1 MYRLLLLLLIST
13 TFIFADSKVEVFAAN
28 MDSNGSYVKASED
41 VVVLYDGMYI
51 SAESASFDRDAGII
65 ELYGDVSVLKGAEYY
80 TMGDYLMLNTKEDT
94 RSFSPF
100 FFQEYK
106 DELWMSARTAKAKAN
121 DYTLQSGVVSSCNPQ
136 DPDWTIRF
144 SSGYYDNEDQWMQ
157 MYNARLYA
165 GEIPVFYF
173 PYFAYPTDRTRR
185 TGLLVPI
192 IGLSGDEGFMYQQ
205 PIYIAESPYWDL
217 ELLPQIRTNRGEGL
231 YTNFR
236 FVDSPNSK
244 GAITIGGFKEQ
255 PEYQKKFNLKN
266 DKHYGF
272 EFDYEHRGFLYNWF
286 DWDIEGDSGIFSDIT
301 YLNDVE
307 YSNLKENDSLNYQ
320 TTSQV
325 TSKVNV
331 FLNQSENYYGM
342 YGKYF
347 IDLEKDS
354 NEDTIQNLPIIQYH
368 RYVNTLFEDHFLYN
382 FDYRGN
388 NFYREGDKNAF
399 QNVAKLPLGLQFPL
413 VDEFLTLTIS
423 ENLQASQISFYGTQ
437 ETNATNAGDNYRPG
451 TIFQDYQVVEL
462 NTNLVKAFDTFTHSI
477 GFTAK
482 YLHPGMEQKSGF
494 YEDYHDDFKQRR
506 ANGSPC
512 PVGDPCEYDNVDTF
526 IEQASF
532 EFTQFVFTDD
542 EGEKLYHRVK
552 QPIIYESGY
561 DKYGDLENEL
571 RYYFTSELSYYNNTF
586 YNYDRNVISKTQNTI
601 GYNNSTFVFNLSHLY
616 EDKVFVDSTSQFETR
631 ERTRYVTTNARY
643 NYSQRWQYY
652 AGYAYDIENSLT
664 KNRHLG
670 FTFNKRCW
678 GLDLKYVENIRPTLD
693 KDGLAAGIK
702 DQVIYIMLNLRPIG
716 GFEFHYKKSQNE
728 STN

>member
-1 MYRLLLLLLIST
+1 MYKFLLVF
-13 TFIFADSKVEVFAAN
+13 FITSIIVFADSKVEIFSAN
-28 MDSNGSYVKASED
+28 IDTNGSYVKASKD

-94 RSFSPF
+94 KYFSPF

-106 DELWMSARTAKAKAN
+106 DELWMSARVAKASAKE
-121 DYTLQSGVVSSCNPQ
+121 YELKTGVVSSCNPQ

-144 SSGYYDNEDQWMQ
+144 SSGYYDSEDQWMQ

-165 GEIPVFYF
+165 GEVPVFYF
-173 PYFAYPTDRTRR
+173 PYFAYPTDTTRR
-185 TGLLVPI
+185 TGLLVPT

-205 PIYIAESPYWDL
+205 SIYIAESPYWDL
-217 ELLPQIRTNRGEGL
+217 EFLPQIRTSRGEGL
-231 YTNFR
+231 YTKFR
-236 FVDSPNSK
+236 FVDSPNSR
-244 GAITIGGFKEQ
+244 GSITIGGFKEKVS
-255 PEYQKKFNLKN
+255 YQKEFNLKN
-266 DKHYGF
+266 DKHYGA
-272 EFDYEHRGFLYNWF
+272 EFDYEHRGFLSNWF
-286 DWDIEGDSGIFSDIT
+286 DWDIKGDSGIFSDIT

-320 TTSQV
+320 TTSQI

-368 RYVNTLFEDHFLYN
+368 RYINTLFEDHFLYS

-388 NFYREGDKNAF
+388 NYYREGDKSSF
-399 QNVAKLPLGLQFPL
+399 QNELKVPLTLQFPL
-413 VDEFLTLTIS
+413 MNEFLTLSVS
-423 ENLQASQISFYGTQ
+423 EYLYGSQISFYGT
-437 ETNATNAGDNYRPG
+437 EEANASQGYNPG
-451 TIFQDYQVVEL
+451 NIFQDYQVLEL
-462 NTNLVKAFDTFTHSI
+462 NTNLVKAFDSFTHSL
-477 GFTAK
+477 GFTVS
-482 YLHPGMEQKSGF
+482 YLHPGTEKRSGF
-494 YEDYHDDFKQRR
+494 YADYEEEFRKRRED
-506 ANGSPC
+506 GSSC
-512 PVGDPCEYDNVDTF
+512 LIGEPCEYDNIDSF
-526 IEQASF
+526 LEQASF
-532 EFTQFVFTDD
+532 EMTQFIFTDE
-542 EGEKLYHRVK
+542 EGEKLYHRIR
-552 QPIIYESGY
+552 QPLIYEEGY

-601 GYNNSTFVFNLSHLY
+601 SYNDSTLRFNISHLY
-616 EDKVFVDSTSQFETR
+616 EDKEITETNSTTIR
-631 ERTRYVTTNARY
+631 TRTRYVTSNIRY

-664 KNRHLG
+664 KNRHVG
-670 FTFNKRCW
+670 FAFNKRCW
-678 GLDLKYVENIRPTLD
+678 GIDLKYVENIRPTLD
-693 KDGLAAGIK
+693 ANNQAAGIK
-702 DQVIYIMLNLRPIG
+702 DQVIYLMLNLRPIG
-716 GFEFHYKKSQNE
+716 GFEFHYKQSENE
-728 STN
+728 